1 LLSRGAQAAFDE
13 RRHEAATVGGVGV
26 QIARRVDLFRGRR
39 RRLPDQAIVDGVAVQ
54 QRLHPCQ
61 PMRARG
67 GADHS
72 DMRVARRPLP
82 IFVIKQEDAGEGEIT
97 LTPGI
102 FSEGPAPAARPWQ
115 MQLGDD
121 LVRPAQRRQ
130 GPVKKSPARIG
141 RDPAGPTRVISPS
154 QVTATPGNSAAGS
167 AWARLPPT
175 VPRLRIW

>member
-1 LLSRGAQAAFDE
+1 MLSRGAQAAFDE
-13 RRHEAATVGGVGV
+13 RRQEAATVGDVAV
-26 QIARRVDLFRGRR
+26 QIVRRVDLFRGRR
-39 RRLPDQAIVDGVAVQ
+39 RRLPDQTIVDGVAVQ

-102 FSEGPAPAARPWQ
+102 FSEGPAPAARPFRQ

-130 GPVKKSPARIG
+130 G